1 MKVARSVGTRFTPL
15 MMEEDESYIN
25 DIAVEVTAM
34 VLSGNSAGSSK
45 QYSGRLRLCSSSLVL
60 EPETMDLPMMRFAFK
75 SVANLAID
83 SSSMISFR
91 SSSHT
96 VLRNVGEF
104 SPAQS
109 INRQESYTLSPQF
122 STHQAFAV
130 QLQKVPSCASSLS
143 QPLSSLLITSSFIQI
158 WDISQRPGASSLDNA
173 SLVSRIVNEHCKSLP
188 FDAAWLA
195 DGLQE
200 EISGEFS
207 VRHVSPM
214 VIIPSRISISAARIY
229 LQPLVN
235 LSSAPVFK
243 FKISSI
249 ARALHR
255 RHMHEESA
263 LEIFFEPSVDARIFS
278 SQVSA
283 GK

>member
-1 MKVARSVGTRFTPL
+1 
-15 MMEEDESYIN
+15 
-25 DIAVEVTAM
+25 
-34 VLSGNSAGSSK
+34 
-45 QYSGRLRLCSSSLVL
+45 
-60 EPETMDLPMMRFAFK
+60 
-75 SVANLAID
+75 
-83 SSSMISFR
+83 
-91 SSSHT
+91 
-96 VLRNVGEF
+96 
-104 SPAQS
+104 
-109 INRQESYTLSPQF
+109 
-122 STHQAFAV
+122 
-130 QLQKVPSCASSLS
+130 
-143 QPLSSLLITSSFIQI
+143 
-158 WDISQRPGASSLDNA
+158 
-173 SLVSRIVNEHCKSLP
+173 VNEHCKSLP

-214 VIIPSRISISAARIY
+214 VIIPTRISISAARLY

-249 ARALHR
+249 ARALYR